1 MDKDEYLISGICDI
15 GRIESRYLCQE
26 TGAQYNISP
35 ALNVTRKYSHCEG
48 WLLDQSQIIMM
59 LC

>member
-1 MDKDEYLISGICDI
+1 MEKDEYLISGISDI
-15 GRIESRYLCQE
+15 GHIESRYLCQE

-35 ALNVTRKYSHCEG
+35 ALNVTRKYCEG

-59 LC
+59 LY